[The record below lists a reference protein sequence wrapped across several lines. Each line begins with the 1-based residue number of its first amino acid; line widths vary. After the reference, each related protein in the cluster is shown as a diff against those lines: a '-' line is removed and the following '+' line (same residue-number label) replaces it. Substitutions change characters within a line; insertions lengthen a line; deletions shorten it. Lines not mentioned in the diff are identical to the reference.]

1 MEVKRPFSAVIYV
14 VGAIILFLVG
24 NYVGRG
30 KIVPPTP
37 NSDTTI
43 VINNYYDTTIHVVET
58 KTIYQTKSVYY
69 KEYDTSIVVTEGMCD
84 SVRSYEV
91 ESGNDSIELTAQVDV
106 LGALLHHKLSYK
118 WLLPYKTEITKTIYA
133 WKSGPVIGLDLLVK
147 PSPQLGIHG
156 GWRTKQGTEYSV
168 GYLTDK
174 SILFSVEKGFNFG
187 VKNRAKN
194 NTAANNDL

>member
-1 MEVKRPFSAVIYV
+1 MTIKQAVTGLIYV
-14 VGAIILFLVG
+14 AGAIILFLLG
-24 NYVGRG
+24 NYVGKG
-30 KIVPPTP
+30 TIVSPDPS
-37 NSDTTI
+37 SDTTI
-43 VINNYYDTTIHVVET
+43 VINHYYDTTIHLTET
-58 KTIYQTKSVYY
+58 TTINNTSSTYL
-69 KEYDTSIVVTEGMCD
+69 ENYDSTIVVTEGMCD

-187 VKNRAKN
+187 LNKRIE
-194 NTAANNDL
+194 